1 MRDFK
6 VIGLMSGSS
15 LDGLDIAC
23 VNFSHDNKR
32 WFFQIVEAG
41 NVPYSEEWKNR
52 LSEAFNKNESELK
65 DLDIE
70 YGKYIGSVTKRF
82 IDKYELEPKLI
93 ASHGHTIFHI
103 PENSYTLQ
111 IGDGQEIA
119 NATGITTINDFR
131 TEDVSKGG
139 QGAPLVPIGDKF
151 LFADSPICL
160 NIGGIANV
168 SYDIDNKRIAYDI
181 CMANQLLNYLANK
194 LGYDYDNNGQFAR
207 QGNINQDLLNLLNNN
222 SYYDKAAPKSLG
234 REFFENYQHQIIDN
248 SSLHVRD
255 LLATATEHIA
265 YQIVKATNSLEKTK
279 MLITGGG
286 AKNNFLIERI
296 SKMSK
301 HEIIIP
307 DTMII
312 DYKEAL
318 IFAFLGT
325 LKMEGKINVLSSVT
339 GASSDSSSGKIC
351 FPK

>member
-41 NVPYSEEWKNR
+41 NVPYSEEWKNK

-151 LFADSPICL
+151 LFADFPICL

-248 SSLHVRD
+248 SSLPVRD

>member
-1 MRDFK
+1 
-6 VIGLMSGSS
+6 
-15 LDGLDIAC
+15 
-23 VNFSHDNKR
+23 
-32 WFFQIVEAG
+32 
-41 NVPYSEEWKNR
+41 
-52 LSEAFNKNESELK
+52 
-65 DLDIE
+65 
-70 YGKYIGSVTKRF
+70 
-82 IDKYELEPKLI
+82 
-93 ASHGHTIFHI
+93 
-103 PENSYTLQ
+103 
-111 IGDGQEIA
+111 
-119 NATGITTINDFR
+119 
-131 TEDVSKGG
+131 
-139 QGAPLVPIGDKF
+139 
-151 LFADSPICL
+151 
-160 NIGGIANV
+160 
-168 SYDIDNKRIAYDI
+168 
-181 CMANQLLNYLANK
+181 MANQLLNYLANK

-248 SSLHVRD
+248 SSLPVRD